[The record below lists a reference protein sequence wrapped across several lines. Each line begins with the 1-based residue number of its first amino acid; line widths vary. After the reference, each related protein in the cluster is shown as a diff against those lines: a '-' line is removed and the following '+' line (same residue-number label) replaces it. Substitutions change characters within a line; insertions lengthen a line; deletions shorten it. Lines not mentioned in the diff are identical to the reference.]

1 MEKKQFIKQLDNT
14 AQALY
19 ILNLEYGNLLNEGLE
34 NRVDEFMNLLEI
46 QLKDLKAQVERVTS

>member
-14 AQALY
+14 AEALY

-34 NRVDEFMNLLEI
+34 NRVDELMNLLEI
-46 QLKDLKAQVERVTS
+46 QLKDLKGQVERVTS

>member
-14 AQALY
+14 AEALY
-19 ILNLEYGNLLNEGLE
+19 VLNLEYGNLLNEGLE
-34 NRVDEFMNLLEI
+34 NRVDELMNLLEI

>member
-34 NRVDEFMNLLEI
+34 NRVDELMNLLEI
-46 QLKDLKAQVERVTS
+46 QLKDLKGQVERVTS

>member
-34 NRVDEFMNLLEI
+34 NRVDELMNLLEI